1 MFQILLVRQLKIDR
15 FRHIQVFRLF
25 SDICVHDSESEK
37 SEKSDFFQMFIIS
50 FTKFSDSDFSDFFRF
65 FRLFQMC
72 FRFLICFL
80 ISQMLSKFDQI

>member
-37 SEKSDFFQMFIIS
+37 SEKSEFFQMFIIS
-50 FTKFSDSDFSDFFRF
+50 FTKFSDSFFR
-65 FRLFQMC
+65 C
-72 FRFLICFL
+72 LIVFS
-80 ISQMLSKFDQI
+80 IFSNVEEV